1 MGCSVKSMLAQAPR
15 MPISVNGIV
24 IPHDAI
30 AREMQYHPDSVPA
43 RSWQQAARALV
54 VRELLLQ
61 EARRRGLK
69 PEPLTDGEGR
79 RETDEE
85 ALIRGLIEREV
96 KPPAPDEDVCR
107 RFYDDNPGRFRSSDL
122 YEAAHILIAARR
134 NEPDAFA
141 AAREKAEQLLALL
154 RQEPDRFAELAAAHS
169 DCPSASAGGNL
180 GQITAGDT
188 TPEFEQALASL
199 EPGEMTGAPA
209 ETRYGFHIIRLN
221 RRIPGR
227 VLPFV
232 AVRARITG
240 YLAERSYRA
249 AIAQFVARLAEQ
261 AEIKGLDLA
270 QASPARPRI
279 TPAIFPSIIP
289 AR

>member
-1 MGCSVKSMLAQAPR
+1 MGCSVKSMLAQKPR
-15 MPISVNGIV
+15 APISVNGV
-24 IPHDAI
+24 TIPHDVI

-43 RSWQQAARALV
+43 RSWQKAARALA

-61 EARRRGLK
+61 EARLQGLQAT
-69 PEPLTDGEGR
+69 PLTDGEGR
-79 RETDEE
+79 RETEEE
-85 ALIRGLIEREV
+85 ALIRSLIECEV
-96 KPPAPDEDVCR
+96 RPAAPDEDACR
-107 RFYDDNPGRFRSSDL
+107 RFYDDNPGCFRSSDL

-141 AAREKAEQLLALL
+141 AAREKAEQLLAFL

-188 TPEFEQALASL
+188 THEFEKALASL
-199 EPGEMTGAPA
+199 EPGEMTDAPV

-227 VLPFV
+227 VLPF
-232 AVRARITG
+232 ALARARIAD
-240 YLAERSYRA
+240 YLAERVRRM
-249 AIAQFVARLAEQ
+249 AIAQFIARLADR
-261 AEIKGLDLA
+261 ATITGIDLA
-270 QASPARPRI
+270 EPCERNHREAC
-279 TPAIFPSIIP
+279 
-289 AR
+289 